1 MNTHFLGDWLIK
13 IMSPFVNKG
22 RFKTVDE
29 FAEVTLGHWQLIF
42 IGLFFAALNRAFF
55 GDVSGIISLCIILVL
70 FFVNDFILE
79 LIKANNKPAL
89 HVVAEAIMGL
99 TIICVILPGVFTS
112 SWVPFLA
119 SMAFPV
125 VLALKEQK

>member
-22 RFKTVDE
+22 RFKTVAE
-29 FAEVTLGHWQLIF
+29 FAEMSLGPWHLIF
-42 IGLFFAALNRAFF
+42 TGLMFATMNRFFF
-55 GDVSGIISLCIILVL
+55 GDIAGIISLCIILVL
-70 FFVNDFILE
+70 LFVNDFILE
-79 LIKANNKPAL
+79 LIKANNKEAL
-89 HVVAEAIMGL
+89 HVVAEAIMGS